1 MWDDTCTITRNTKEE
16 ARMSA
21 VTLPLSS
28 EFERFCQRARLA
40 PEQVLTAFMSDF
52 AAPTRLPGR
61 EGPNECHHA
70 RKWFATV
77 TRPAVARVA

>member
-1 MWDDTCTITRNTKEE
+1 
-16 ARMSA
+16 MSA
-21 VTLPLSS
+21 VTIPVPS

-40 PEQVLTAFMSDF
+40 PEQVLAAFMSDL
-52 AAPTRLPGR
+52 AEPMRLPGR

-77 TRPAVARVA
+77 TRPAVVRLA